1 MIRKYDKNKVKISDI
16 NELAALV
23 NQLKESDDDLS
34 QLAIIK
40 HKLDGLILD
49 INNNSEGVERKP
61 ITVAVDM
68 GDCRI
73 EFYNY
78 EGNQAKT
85 GDLVRSWMWALIS
98 DKVDPKCVKSVTIP
112 TLRYDS
118 LDSLKIMVEIEPTL

>member
-1 MIRKYDKNKVKISDI
+1 MIREYDKSKVKISDI

-23 NQLKESDDDLS
+23 NELKTSEDDLS
-34 QLAIIK
+34 QLAVIK

-49 INNNSEGVERKP
+49 IKNNSEGVERKP

-73 EFYNY
+73 QFYNY
-78 EGNQAKT
+78 DGTTAQT
-85 GDLVRSWMWALIS
+85 GDIVRSWMWQLIS
-98 DKVDPKCVKSVTIP
+98 DKVDPKSVRSVTIP

-118 LDSLKIMVEIEPTL
+118 EESLKIMVEIEPTM